1 MWAIMARRSHRC
13 RSSSLAPSLSSQGR
27 RFHNSRNSRRV
38 TPSFHMQVSNLT
50 HKTSRVLCACYAIR
64 ITGTATLPMAASL
77 FTMAMHRLCILMLR
91 WVSILVPTTA
101 HQVRATIIR
110 GRVIPRLIHRRHH
123 TPIVAATTMRVA
135 TKEKVTITTTPT
147 VGSLKC
153 IRV

>member
-13 RSSSLAPSLSSQGR
+13 RSSSLARSPSSQGR
-27 RFHNSRNSRRV
+27 RFRNSRNFCRV
-38 TPSFHMQVSNLT
+38 TPLFQMLGSNLT
-50 HKTSRVLCACYAIR
+50 HKQSRVLCVCCAIK
-64 ITGTATLPMAASL
+64 ITGTATLPMVASL

-110 GRVIPRLIHRRHH
+110 GRVIPRRIHRCHH
-123 TPIVAATTMRVA
+123 TLIAAATTMRAV